1 MSERAPVN
9 EQPGGRWLTR
19 GVLGIILATFF
30 SDVGH
35 EMVTAVLPLYLATV
49 GLGPAAL
56 GMMEGA
62 ADLAY
67 SLSKLG
73 GGVVGH
79 HVARKRRLVAA
90 GYGLTGVATAAIGLV
105 TGVVAVSALRVVAWV
120 GRGFRSPLRD
130 FLLSDEVPAT
140 HFGRAYGVERS
151 ADMLGAVTG
160 PLLAL
165 LLIGV
170 GVSLQSLV
178 LLSVVPAMLPVFFI
192 LALTRDRQLEIPRAP
207 APPPSHAPP
216 RRLGPLRAIAW
227 PLARARGLS
236 RELPRRFWLLL
247 VGVLLFGMGDFSRT
261 FLIFLAAAAFGGG
274 DASALSTTG
283 VAMTAGILAYTIHN
297 AVSGVAALPAGR
309 LSDRWPKRTILCIGY
324 ALGAATNALLA
335 FGSGTAAVVA
345 AAVVASGV
353 YIAIE
358 ETVEKATVAELLPR
372 EQRSL
377 GFGVL
382 ACANAV
388 GDMVSSLY
396 VGALLAAG
404 RPALGFGIAA
414 ALGLAGTAWVLVVGR
429 KSARGAAA

>member
-1 MSERAPVN
+1 MSADNAENADNNRPPADQSSGAP
-9 EQPGGRWLTR
+9 WLTR

-79 HVARKRRLVAA
+79 HVARKRPLVAA
-90 GYGLTGVATAAIGLV
+90 GYGLTGVACAAIGLATSV
-105 TGVVAVSALRVVAWV
+105 IAVSALRMVAWL

-130 FLLSDEVPAT
+130 FLLADEVPAS

-170 GVSLQSLV
+170 GVSLESLV
-178 LLSVVPAMLPVFFI
+178 LLSIVPAMLPVFFI
-192 LALTRDRQLEIPRAP
+192 LAFTRDRLRAPGQAP
-207 APPPSHAPP
+207 APRPSH
-216 RRLGPLRAIAW
+216 R
-227 PLARARGLS
+227 
-236 RELPRRFWLLL
+236 LPRRFWLLL
-247 VGVLLFGMGDFSRT
+247 AGVLLFGMGDFSRT
-261 FLIFLAAAAFGGG
+261 FLIFLAASAFGGG

-283 VAMTAGILAYTIHN
+283 VAMTAGILAYTVHN
-297 AVSGVAALPAGR
+297 LVSGVAAIPAGR
-309 LSDRWPKRTILCIGY
+309 LSDRWPKRTILCAGY

-335 FGSGTAAVVA
+335 FGSDTAAVVV
-345 AAVVASGV
+345 AAVAASGV

-358 ETVEKATVAELLPR
+358 ETVEKAAVAELLPR

-404 RPALGFGIAA
+404 KPALGFGIAA
-414 ALGLAGTAWVLVVGR
+414 ALGLAGAAWVLVVGR
-429 KSARGAAA
+429 KSTPSTPSTHAATA